1 MNGNPLL
8 DAETTLVGWT
18 NRSAIR
24 NHERT
29 FLSGEEVLLTTKLDA
44 ASRFSVVA
52 NNPGSAAAV
61 EIQVSFAPVL
71 RDGTIGSWV
80 VAATVTLPA
89 EGGRVEAFISGRD
102 IQLNAADL
110 ADVDLPAD
118 HAAAAAR
125 WSVRRDQAAGRDL
138 LLAGR
143 TWTGQLVMP

>member
-24 NHERT
+24 NLERT

-44 ASRFSVVA
+44 ASRFSLVVSH
-52 NNPGSAAAV
+52 PGADSPV
-61 EIQVSFAPVL
+61 EVELLLAPVL

-80 VAATVTLPA
+80 VAATVALPA

-102 IQLNAADL
+102 IQLNPADL
-110 ADVDLPAD
+110 TDVDLPAVCF
-118 HAAAAAR
+118 AKA
-125 WSVRRDQAAGRDL
+125 
-138 LLAGR
+138 
-143 TWTGQLVMP
+143 LVSPATPEGMHVGLTATVPA